1 MSSTVYGQDIVD
13 DALRFGDIRPVLS
26 SGGSSLQPALTIMN
40 QVMTELC
47 SVRYN
52 WKWNSFL
59 LPVFQTISWQ
69 NDYAQYGLTNLAYL
83 ENGIIIDI
91 NSSSIPKRK
100 FKLEIVKDLQS
111 TADSYGRPFQCCWM
125 NNVNM
130 LYGTWGSGA
139 TVPNVNNTGQ
149 TNPGPNVVYTNPLG
163 STTTPSNPT
172 TQIIDP
178 NGNIQ
183 VVQWIGVLPGATL
196 TCGSVPP
203 TWPPASSAAGTLT
216 TDGQVTWVVVDPTGQ
231 GLRLQMIPAQAGNV
245 WQVILRGQ
253 KKPVRFTSLGVTI
266 DPVPD
271 DFSSY
276 FMQGFRAYCYQ
287 RSPEAKIRAKFDV
300 EFKLWIENLQQA
312 EGQADRE
319 QESFVFYPADN
330 FTGGCWDMPWP
341 GPSWPY
347 APPY

>member
-1 MSSTVYGQDIVD
+1 MSTVYLQDCVD
-13 DALRFGDIRPVLS
+13 DSLRFGDIKPVLS
-26 SGGSSLQPALTIMN
+26 SGGSSLQPALTIAN

-100 FKLEIVKDLQS
+100 FKLEAVKDLQS

-149 TNPGPNVVYTNPLG
+149 TNPGPNVIYTNPLG

-183 VVQWIGVLPGATL
+183 VVQWIGIAPGATL
-196 TCGSVPP
+196 TCGANAPS
-203 TWPPASSAAGTLT
+203 WPLAGSAAGIVTA
-216 TDGQVTWVVVDPTGQ
+216 DGQVNWVTVDPSGQ
-231 GLRLQMIPAQAGNV
+231 GIRLQLIPAQAGNV

-253 KKPVRFTSLGVTI
+253 KKPVRFTSLGTTL
-266 DPVPD
+266 DPIPD
-271 DFSSY
+271 DFATY

-287 RSPEAKIRAKFDV
+287 RSPESKIAAKFDR
-300 EFKLWIENLQQA
+300 EFKLWIQNLQQA

-319 QESFVFYPADN
+319 QESFCFYPSDN
-330 FTGGCWDMPWP
+330 FTGGIGDFQYPSAAWP
-341 GPSWPY
+341 FPY
-347 APPY
+347 PG